1 MINTNRGISPTV
13 REGSDHSSAEP
24 SLTVGLMP
32 RSRRAKPGNARYTKQ
47 EMATVSHVGLFRK
60 NILLALC
67 MLAWAF
73 GSSPAHAQDQL
84 PELVRRI
91 KPSAVAI
98 ETFDARG
105 EKLSRGSGFFVDV
118 DRVVTNRHVIDG
130 AYRAEVHLNSGNS
143 FQVKSVLAIDAEGD
157 LALLKVDAPANLVRP
172 LSLDRTSPQEG
183 ESVVVIGNPFGLE
196 GSVTNGIVSAV
207 RDIPGFGR
215 IIQITAP
222 ISPGSSGSP
231 VVNMQG
237 QVIGVAT
244 LQITGGQSVNF
255 AIPSDRIALLDRSAQ
270 TQTGTTMSLGEL
282 VAATGRNKRAR
293 AVEFFRD
300 GLSFLTKDDCQNA
313 LPYFQR
319 ATESD
324 NSYAEAWAQTG
335 FCNEKLG
342 RHAEAIEASKKAVG
356 IRPSAESF
364 FNIGLAN
371 YYLKQYRESEAAY
384 RQAIKLD
391 PYNAADAYYALGL
404 TYREWGQFDDEIQ
417 AYKHALRLKPD
428 YARAYDRMGQRYL
441 QMKKYAE
448 AIEAFKQLAVLRPG
462 DANALNSLGEAYE
475 ALNRHDDSAEAF
487 RQAIRLKPD
496 FGKAYFNLGKT
507 LLAQGNRD
515 AAIEQYVILQNLDE
529 DWAEKLYGL
538 IYP

>member
-1 MINTNRGISPTV
+1 MEAVHT
-13 REGSDHSSAEP
+13 
-24 SLTVGLMP
+24 
-32 RSRRAKPGNARYTKQ
+32 RY
-47 EMATVSHVGLFRK
+47 FR
-60 NILLALC
+60 NLVVFPLSGFVLVLLAV
-67 MLAWAF
+67 
-73 GSSPAHAQDQL
+73 SINSQDQL
-84 PELVRRI
+84 PDLVRRI

-105 EKLSRGSGFFVDV
+105 EKLARGSGFFIDK
-118 DRVVTNRHVIDG
+118 DRLVTNRHVIEG
-130 AYRAEVHLNSGNS
+130 AYRADVHLNSGNS
-143 FQVKSVLAIDAEGD
+143 FQVKSVLAVDAEGD
-157 LALLKVDAPANLVRP
+157 IALLRVEAPPNLVRP

-183 ESVVVIGNPFGLE
+183 ESIVVIGNPFGLE

-244 LQITGGQSVNF
+244 LQVTGGQSVNF
-255 AIPSDRIALLDRSAQ
+255 AVPSERIAQLDRTAQ
-270 TQTGTTMSLGEL
+270 TETSQQMSLGDL
-282 VAATGRNKRAR
+282 VSATSRNQHAK
-293 AVEFFRD
+293 AVEYFRN
-300 GLSFLTKDDCQNA
+300 GLSFLTKDDCQRA
-313 LPYFQR
+313 LPYFQK

-324 NSYAEAWAQTG
+324 AAYGEAWAQMG
-335 FCNEKLG
+335 FCSEKLG

-356 IRPSAESF
+356 IRPSAESY

-371 YYLKQYRESEAAY
+371 YYLKQYREAEAAY
-384 RQAIKLD
+384 RQSIKLD

-404 TYREWGQFDDEIQ
+404 TYRDSGQNDEEIQ
-417 AYKHALRLKPD
+417 AYKQAIRLKPD
-428 YARAYDRMGQRYL
+428 YAAAYERLGQRYL
-441 QMKKYAE
+441 LSKRYAE
-448 AIEAFKQLAVLRPG
+448 AVEAFKQLAALKPG
-462 DANALNSLGEAYE
+462 DANAQNSMGEAFE
-475 ALNRHDDSAEAF
+475 ALGRRDEAIETF
-487 RQAIRLKPD
+487 RLAIRLKPD

-515 AAIEQYVILQNLDE
+515 GAIEQYVVLQNLDE
-529 DWAEKLYGL
+529 DWAEKLHNL

>member
-1 MINTNRGISPTV
+1 MKAGFRA
-13 REGSDHSSAEP
+13 SALAK
-24 SLTVGLMP
+24 LTL
-32 RSRRAKPGNARYTKQ
+32 AAL
-47 EMATVSHVGLFRK
+47 A
-60 NILLALC
+60 ILLLP
-67 MLAWAF
+67 LAAQ
-73 GSSPAHAQDQL
+73 AQDQL

-105 EKLSRGSGFFVDV
+105 EKLSRGSGFFIDT
-118 DRVVTNRHVIDG
+118 DRVVTNRHVIEG
-130 AYRAEVHLNSGNS
+130 AYRAEIHSISGNS
-143 FQVKSVLAIDAEGD
+143 YQVKNVLAVDAEGD
-157 LALLKVDAPANLVRP
+157 VVLLKVEAPPQLVRP

-183 ESVVVIGNPFGLE
+183 ESIVVIGNPFGLE

-255 AIPSDRIALLDRSAQ
+255 AIPSERIAQLDRSAQ
-270 TQTGTTMSLGEL
+270 TQTGQTMSLGEL
-282 VAATGRNKRAR
+282 VAATRRNKRAQ

-300 GLSFLTKDDCQNA
+300 GLSFLSKDDCQKA

-319 ATESD
+319 ATDADSG
-324 NSYAEAWAQTG
+324 YAEAWAQTG
-335 FCNEKLG
+335 FCHEKLG
-342 RHAEAIEASKKAVG
+342 RHGEAIEASRKAVS
-356 IRPSAESF
+356 IRPSAESY

-371 YYLKQYRESEAAY
+371 YYLKQYREAEAAY
-384 RQAIKLD
+384 RQSIKLD

-404 TYREWGQFDDEIQ
+404 TYRDWGQFDDEVA
-417 AYKHALRLKPD
+417 AYKHAIRLRPD
-428 YARAYDRMGQRYL
+428 YASAYERLGQRYL
-441 QMKKYAE
+441 QLKKYAD
-448 AIEAFKQLAVLRPG
+448 AIEAFKQLAMLKPG
-462 DANALNSLGEAYE
+462 DANAQNNLGETYAAAGRNDE
-475 ALNRHDDSAEAF
+475 AVEGF

-507 LLAQGNRD
+507 LLARGDRD

-529 DWAEKLYGL
+529 DWAEKLYSL

>member
-1 MINTNRGISPTV
+1 VTLFCV
-13 REGSDHSSAEP
+13 
-24 SLTVGLMP
+24 LT
-32 RSRRAKPGNARYTKQ
+32 
-47 EMATVSHVGLFRK
+47 
-60 NILLALC
+60 LLAI
-67 MLAWAF
+67 AAPVAR
-73 GSSPAHAQDQL
+73 SQDVL

-105 EKLSRGSGFFVDV
+105 EKLTRGSGFFIDK

-130 AYRAEVHLNSGNS
+130 AHRAEVHLSSGQR
-143 FQVKSVLAIDAEGD
+143 FPVKVVLAVDAEGD
-157 LALLKVDAPANLVRP
+157 VALLRVEAPPNLVRP
-172 LSLDRTSPQEG
+172 LLLDRTSPQEG
-183 ESVVVIGNPFGLE
+183 ESIVVIGNPFGLE

-231 VVNMQG
+231 VVNMNG

-255 AIPSDRIALLDRSAQ
+255 AIPSERIAQLDRTAQ
-270 TQTGTTMSLGEL
+270 SDSSQQLTLGDL
-282 VAATGRNKRAR
+282 VAATGRNKRAK
-293 AVEFFRD
+293 AVEYFRD
-300 GLSFLTKDDCQNA
+300 GLSFLSKDDCQRA
-313 LPYFQR
+313 LPYFQK

-324 NSYAEAWAQTG
+324 SAYGEAWAQTG

-342 RHAEAIEASKKAVG
+342 RHAEAAEASKKAVS
-356 IRPSAESF
+356 IRPTAESY
-364 FNIGLAN
+364 FNIGLAT
-371 YYLKQYRESEAAY
+371 YYLKQYRESEQAF
-384 RQAIKLD
+384 RQSIKLD

-404 TYREWGQFDDEIQ
+404 TYRDWGQPDDEIQ
-417 AYKHALRLKPD
+417 AYKNAIRQKPD
-428 YARAYDRMGQRYL
+428 YIIAYEKLGQRYL
-441 QMKKYAE
+441 QLKKYGE
-448 AIEAFKQLAVLRPG
+448 AIDVFKQLAAQKPG
-462 DANALNSLGEAYE
+462 DANAHNNLGEAFE
-475 ALNRHDDSAEAF
+475 ATGRHDEAVEAF
-487 RQAIRLKPD
+487 RQATRLKPD

-507 LLAQGNRD
+507 LLGQGKRD
-515 AAIEQYVILQNLDE
+515 AAIEQYVVLQNLDQ

>member
-1 MINTNRGISPTV
+1 MNAV
-13 REGSDHSSAEP
+13 
-24 SLTVGLMP
+24 
-32 RSRRAKPGNARYTKQ
+32 RRARPGILSAIVLT
-47 EMATVSHVGLFRK
+47 MAG
-60 NILLALC
+60 LLA
-67 MLAWAF
+67 AP
-73 GSSPAHAQDQL
+73 SQSQDDL
-84 PELVRRI
+84 PDLVRRI

-105 EKLSRGSGFFVDV
+105 EKLSRGSGFFIDK

-130 AYRAEVHLNSGNS
+130 AYRAEVHLSSGNS
-143 FQVKSVLAIDAEGD
+143 FQVRNVIAVDAEGD
-157 LALLKVDAPANLVRP
+157 VALLRVEAPPNLVRP

-183 ESVVVIGNPFGLE
+183 ESIVVIGNPFGLE

-255 AIPSDRIALLDRSAQ
+255 AIPSERIAQLDRSAQ
-270 TQTGTTMSLGEL
+270 TESSQQISLGDL
-282 VAATGRNKRAR
+282 VQTTSRNKRAR
-293 AVEFFRD
+293 AVEYFRD
-300 GLSFLTKDDCQNA
+300 GLSFLSKDDCQNA
-313 LPYFQR
+313 LPYFQK
-319 ATESD
+319 ATDAD
-324 NSYAEAWAQTG
+324 NAYGEAWAQAG

-342 RHAEAIEASKKAVG
+342 KHAEAVEASKKAVN
-356 IRPSAESF
+356 IRPSPESY

-404 TYREWGQFDDEIQ
+404 TYRDWGQPDEEIQ

-428 YARAYDRMGQRYL
+428 YAVAYDRLGQRYV
-441 QMKKYAE
+441 QSKKYSE
-448 AIEAFKQLAVLRPG
+448 AVEAFKQLSVLRPG
-462 DANALNSLGEAYE
+462 DANAQNNLGEAYE
-475 ALNRHDDSAEAF
+475 AMNKHEESLESF

-515 AAIEQYVILQNLDE
+515 AAIEQYVILQNLDQ
-529 DWAEKLYGL
+529 DWAEKLYNL

>member
-1 MINTNRGISPTV
+1 MKV
-13 REGSDHSSAEP
+13 VSAP
-24 SLTVGLMP
+24 RTSIQILNLLGVPFWSALTCQ
-32 RSRRAKPGNARYTKQ
+32 R
-47 EMATVSHVGLFRK
+47 FRK
-60 NILLALC
+60 RRLVAALQILLLLILSAPLT
-67 MLAWAF
+67 F
-73 GSSPAHAQDQL
+73 AQDQL

-118 DRVVTNRHVIDG
+118 DRVVTNRHVIEG
-130 AYRAEVHLNSGNS
+130 AYRAEVHLNSGHS
-143 FQVKSVLAIDAEGD
+143 FPVKNVLAVDAEGD
-157 LALLKVDAPANLVRP
+157 VALLKVDAPANLVRP

-255 AIPSDRIALLDRSAQ
+255 AIPSERIAQLGRTAQ
-270 TQTGTTMSLGEL
+270 SEASPQMSLGDL
-282 VAATGRNKRAR
+282 VAATSRNKRAK
-293 AVEFFRD
+293 AVEYFRD
-300 GLSFLTKDDCQNA
+300 GLSFLSKDDCQRA
-313 LPYFQR
+313 LPYFQK

-324 NSYAEAWAQTG
+324 NGYGEAWAQTG
-335 FCNEKLG
+335 FCSEKLG
-342 RHAEAIEASKKAVG
+342 RHAEAIEASKKAVS
-356 IRPSAESF
+356 IRPSVESY

-371 YYLKQYRESEAAY
+371 YYLKQYKEAEQAY

-404 TYREWGQFDDEIQ
+404 NYRDWGQFDDEIQ
-417 AYKHALRLKPD
+417 AYKNAIRLKPD
-428 YARAYDRMGQRYL
+428 YTVAYDRLGQRYVQL
-441 QMKKYAE
+441 KKYAE
-448 AIEAFKQLAVLRPG
+448 AVEIFKQLAAQRPG
-462 DANALNSLGEAYE
+462 DANAQNNLGEAYE
-475 ALNRHDDSAEAF
+475 AMGRHDEAIEAF
-487 RQAIRLKPD
+487 RQATRLKPD

-507 LLAQGNRD
+507 LLTQGNRD
-515 AAIEQYVILQNLDE
+515 GAIEQYVVLQNLDQ